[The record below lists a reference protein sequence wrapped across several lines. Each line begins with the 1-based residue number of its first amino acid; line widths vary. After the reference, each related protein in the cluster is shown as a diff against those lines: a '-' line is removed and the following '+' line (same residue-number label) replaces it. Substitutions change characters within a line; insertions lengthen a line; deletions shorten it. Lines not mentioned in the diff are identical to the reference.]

1 MRRLHRAQHV
11 RMMGEGGQETDV
23 ELLEAT
29 QLTDEELQAAIDQ
42 IELQRLNAL
51 RALGIP
57 VND

>member
-11 RMMGEGGQETDV
+11 RMMGEDGQETDV